1 VAFPVAPLPSSCIGF
16 GLLRQLWV
24 AVALESVIL
33 FIRII
38 LRESRREPAIVLPL
52 LVVAASCAPMI
63 LVRTDELY
71 ASIIGHS
78 GCLLYAFSAFQGCVR
93 LIWAWTNALRGLPR
107 KPHDLLP
114 WHRFLT
120 CLTYSTL
127 NIRSTASNI
136 KLIRFVPLLQ
146 PFMLLGMEPT
156 LATYLACLALKGK
169 LSAFDKCL
177 RLMAGATES
186 SPST

>member
-52 LVVAASCAPMI
+52 LVAAASCAPMI

-71 ASIIGHS
+71 ASII
-78 GCLLYAFSAFQGCVR
+78 APFAVFIVR
-93 LIWAWTNALRGLPR
+93 LFGVSRMRSLNLGL
-107 KPHDLLP
+107 D
-114 WHRFLT
+114 
-120 CLTYSTL
+120 
-127 NIRSTASNI
+127 
-136 KLIRFVPLLQ
+136 
-146 PFMLLGMEPT
+146 
-156 LATYLACLALKGK
+156 
-169 LSAFDKCL
+169 
-177 RLMAGATES
+177 
-186 SPST
+186 